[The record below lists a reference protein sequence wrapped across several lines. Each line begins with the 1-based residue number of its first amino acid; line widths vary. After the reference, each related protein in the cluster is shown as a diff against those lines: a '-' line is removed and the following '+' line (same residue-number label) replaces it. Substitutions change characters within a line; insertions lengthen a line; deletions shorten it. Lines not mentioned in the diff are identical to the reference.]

1 MTTDERRR
9 RKRRKRERERE
20 REREGEESR
29 NTFLLESS
37 KLMRKKRRERG

>member
-20 REREGEESR
+20 RESEESQ

-37 KLMRKKRRERG
+37 KLMRKKRTERG